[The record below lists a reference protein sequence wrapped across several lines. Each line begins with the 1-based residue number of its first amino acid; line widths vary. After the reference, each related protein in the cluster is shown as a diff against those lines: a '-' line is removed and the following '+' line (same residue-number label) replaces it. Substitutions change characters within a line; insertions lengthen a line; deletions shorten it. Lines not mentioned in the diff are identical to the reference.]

1 MPYVGS
7 DSEDF
12 TSQETAAKQKV
23 DTPPVPAQPALRFKT
38 ASSSNDLKKL
48 SGKTFAES
56 TDKKIAW
63 AVKLYMSWR
72 RSRIEADTAQGDIE
86 GANLYDERVD
96 PGQLGRSLCCFLNE
110 VRRADGEEYPGNTLY
125 SLLVMIQL
133 HLEKQGKDWK
143 LMEGS
148 NFLCVHNTLDN
159 LMKQR
164 ALARISKAAKSADP
178 ISVDDK
184 QKLWDE
190 GVLGEFQ
197 PDQLRSTV
205 MYLLGLTFVLRGC
218 QEQRALRCPPHD
230 PQITVH
236 VNTEGNEYLLY
247 KEDVHSKT
255 NQGGLKNRKNTPKK
269 VKAYGHSDF
278 DRNIVRLYKKYV
290 SLLPEKA
297 TSNALYKYSLSKGK
311 MTGHTW
317 YADKPLGVNTITKTV
332 KNLMAE
338 IGKFGH
344 FTNHSLRVS
353 ATTRMYSE
361 GVDEQVLK
369 ERTGHK
375 SDVVRSYKKTPEN
388 LLRQAERAAIGD
400 MSKN

>member
-1 MPYVGS
+1 MVATSTQNLMHSNFSLGYQVELGGEAENSNRNNDDSDESSVTFTEWLQPGDSENDHDDMSDNFPDSTVCDQRPDKTLKKKGLVPYVGS

-23 DTPPVPAQPALRFKT
+23 DTPPVPAQTASRFKS
-38 ASSSNDLKKL
+38 ASTSDDLKKL
-48 SGKTFAES
+48 SGKTFADS
-56 TDKKIAW
+56 TDKKISW

-86 GANLYDERVD
+86 GANLYDKCVD
-96 PGQLGRSLCCFLNE
+96 PGQLGCSLCCFLNE
-110 VRRADGEEYPGNTLY
+110 VCCADGKEYPGNTLY

-148 NFLCVHNTLDN
+148 NFLCVRNTLDN

-164 ALARISKAAKSADP
+164 ALACISKAAKSADP
-178 ISVDDK
+178 ISIDDE

-205 MYLLGLTFVLRGC
+205 MYLLGLTFALRGC

-236 VNTEGNEYLLY
+236 VDTEGNEYLLY
-247 KEDVHSKT
+247 KEDVHSKI
-255 NQGGLKNRKNTPKK
+255 NQGGLKNRKNMPKQ

-278 DRNIVRLYKKYV
+278 YCNIVRLYKKYCSV
-290 SLLPEKA
+290 SISVKPA
-297 TSNALYKYSLSKGK
+297 YK
-311 MTGHTW
+311 
-317 YADKPLGVNTITKTV
+317 IC
-332 KNLMAE
+332 
-338 IGKFGH
+338 
-344 FTNHSLRVS
+344 
-353 ATTRMYSE
+353 
-361 GVDEQVLK
+361 
-369 ERTGHK
+369 
-375 SDVVRSYKKTPEN
+375 
-388 LLRQAERAAIGD
+388 
-400 MSKN
+400 